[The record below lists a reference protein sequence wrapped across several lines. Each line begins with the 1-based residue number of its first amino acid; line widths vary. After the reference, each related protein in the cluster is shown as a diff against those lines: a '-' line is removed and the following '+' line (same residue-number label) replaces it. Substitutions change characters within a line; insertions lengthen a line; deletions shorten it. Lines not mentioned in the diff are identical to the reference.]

1 MVDVFYP
8 PGGASSAVDVTDRA
22 LRELGLVGP
31 TAGAVWDVSDRAAR
45 LLGRV
50 SADAGAVWDVSDRA
64 GRLLGQVA
72 PAAGALWDV
81 SDRGARAV
89 GLVGPAAASVWDVS
103 DRAARAVGQVSPAAG
118 AVWQSQPATLAVSV
132 AGGANAIATLTLPAP
147 GAGLFIYLTYLHVR
161 RVATAALAGGALLT
175 VTSTNLPGTPSWRT
189 GNQASITVST
199 FDGPVLVDQ
208 AFPFPLKATA
218 VNTAVTI
225 VGPAAGAA
233 VSWHIT
239 AHYFTAA

>member
-1 MVDVFYP
+1 MVDVVYP

-64 GRLLGQVA
+64 GRLLGQV
-72 PAAGALWDV
+72 
-81 SDRGARAV
+81 
-89 GLVGPAAASVWDVS
+89 
-103 DRAARAVGQVSPAAG
+103 SPAAG
-118 AVWQSQPATLAVSV
+118 AIWETQPATNALSV

-147 GAGLFIYLTYLHVR
+147 GVGLFQYLTYLHIR

-175 VTSTNLPGTPSWRT
+175 VTTTNLPGNPTWRT
-189 GNQASITVST
+189 GAQASITVST
-199 FDGPVLVDQ
+199 FDAGLLIDQ
-208 AFPFPLKATA
+208 TFAHPLRATA
-218 VNTAVTI
+218 ANTAVTF

-233 VSWHIT
+233 VSWHMT
-239 AHYFTAA
+239 AFWYIDT